1 MGSLGNNN
9 FITNKNYEFGY
20 MFWFIMVNRKML
32 WAFYVNITNNIS
44 YHISTSVLSKNQYK
58 IIFWDRQ
65 IQITNLFLGFL

>member
-1 MGSLGNNN
+1 
-9 FITNKNYEFGY
+9 
-20 MFWFIMVNRKML
+20 MFWFIIVNRKML

-65 IQITNLFLGFL
+65 IQITKFISGIYKKKKLSVEKIFNS